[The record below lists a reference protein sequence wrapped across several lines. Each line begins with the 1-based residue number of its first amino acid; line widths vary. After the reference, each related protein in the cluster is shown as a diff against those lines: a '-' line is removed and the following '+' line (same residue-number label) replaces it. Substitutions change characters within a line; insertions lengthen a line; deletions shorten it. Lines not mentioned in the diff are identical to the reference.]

1 MGFGAQHV
9 AETAKEL
16 NMGNLSL
23 YEAAYSG
30 EEDSESYY
38 QEGADDSKLSWG
50 LKYDEFEAP
59 MVASIQALH
68 EMTAAQEQ
76 ILHEKDKEIKQLK
89 EQVNNLSDKYKKL
102 EEILQKHGLS

>member
-1 MGFGAQHV
+1 
-9 AETAKEL
+9 
-16 NMGNLSL
+16 
-23 YEAAYSG
+23 
-30 EEDSESYY
+30 
-38 QEGADDSKLSWG
+38 
-50 LKYDEFEAP
+50 